1 MSSTVDDERAGRPG
15 ASRLPWPHH
24 RSRLRQRLGRRPG
37 VDLAYRIVVGVVG
50 GMVLAAG
57 IVMIP
62 YPGPGWLVVFAGLA
76 ILGSEFTWAHR
87 LLHTARERYD
97 EWTAWM
103 RRQPA
108 ALRLAMM
115 ALTGLVVVLTLWLV
129 NAFGLV
135 ATVIGLDWSWLQGP
149 IG

>member
-1 MSSTVDDERAGRPG
+1 MRERLSRSPG
-15 ASRLPWPHH
+15 L
-24 RSRLRQRLGRRPG
+24 
-37 VDLAYRIVVGVVG
+37 DLSYRIAVGVVG
-50 GMVLAAG
+50 GLVLAAG
-57 IVMIP
+57 VAMIP

-76 ILGSEFTWAHR
+76 ILGSEFTWARR
-87 LLHTARERYD
+87 LLDAARRRYD

-103 RRQPA
+103 RRQRT

-115 ALTGLVVVLTLWLV
+115 VLTGLVVVLTLWLV

-135 ATVIGLDWSWLQGP
+135 ASAVGLDWSWLQGP